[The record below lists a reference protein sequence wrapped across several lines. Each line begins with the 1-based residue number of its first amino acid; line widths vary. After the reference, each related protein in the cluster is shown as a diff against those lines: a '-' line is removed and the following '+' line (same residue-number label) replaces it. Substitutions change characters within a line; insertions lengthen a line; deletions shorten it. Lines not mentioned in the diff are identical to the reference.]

1 MAKPLSAI
9 CRGLIWAVLLL
20 GFPAQAATPVHD
32 PVNFVINVLNK
43 MENSLSAMQQ
53 KVMNQQIAVQIK
65 NQLEQIHQLQ
75 QQYQT
80 LVEVKSALAGRSGY
94 GRYLEGPFVML
105 DPDQSPESLDD
116 VMYHMRDVGRGVE
129 GDTDFQKQAAAYQRA
144 NPYVDLGNW
153 QPTTEQGTTRR
164 EMDHQRETSLAL
176 GAASRQ
182 AYSQSSNHYRNLEM
196 LRREMDKTDTVKQAV
211 DLTNRLLMEIVA
223 VQAEQ
228 LRMLALQS
236 ESQAQQRQQNYNEK
250 ARTLRG
256 ADTYQPTVWEEVE

>member
-9 CRGLIWAVLLL
+9 RRSVTLAVLLL
-20 GFPAQAATPVHD
+20 VLPVQATTVHD

-43 MENSLSAMQQ
+43 MENHITAMQQ
-53 KVMNQQIAVQIK
+53 KVMNQQLAVQIK
-65 NQLEQIHQLQ
+65 NQLDTIHQLQ
-75 QQYQT
+75 QEYQK
-80 LVEVKSALAGRSGY
+80 LQDVQNALSGRSGY

-105 DPDQSPESLDD
+105 DPNQSPEDLDD
-116 VMYHMRDVGRGVE
+116 VRYHMRDVGKGGGV
-129 GDTDFQKQAAAYQRA
+129 DSDFQKQADAYQRA

-164 EMDHQRETSLAL
+164 ELDHQRETSLAL

-182 AYSQSSNHYRNLEM
+182 AYKQSSNHYANLTM
-196 LRREMDKTDTVKQAV
+196 LRREMDKTDTVKQSV

-228 LRMLALQS
+228 LRMMALQS

-250 ARTLRG
+250 ARSLRG
-256 ADTYQPTVWEEVE
+256 VETYQPTVWEEIE